1 MAPGPRIP
9 ALLNGVGIA
18 AVTIGVAAVGIAAGD
33 FDSRWYRRLR
43 KPGWQPGGATIGAV
57 WTMLYALTGASAYIL
72 ARGPRQ
78 RRRLLVGLFALQYAL
93 NAAFTPLLTR
103 RRDLVLAT
111 ADSAALLATV
121 SALTFAA
128 WPVRRS
134 AAVLLLPYVTWTAFA
149 TYLSAALAR
158 LNRRG

>member
-1 MAPGPRIP
+1 MAPGSRVT
-9 ALLNGVGIA
+9 ALLTGVGIA
-18 AVTIGVAAVGIAAGD
+18 VVTVGVAAAGSAAGD

-57 WTMLYALTGASAYIL
+57 WTVLYALTGASAYIL
-72 ARGPRQ
+72 ARGPR
-78 RRRLLVGLFALQYAL
+78 RRRGLLGGLFVLQYAL

-103 RRDLVLAT
+103 RRDLTLAT

-121 SALTFAA
+121 SALTVAA

-149 TYLSAALAR
+149 TYLSAALVR
-158 LNRRG
+158 LNRR

>member
-1 MAPGPRIP
+1 MARRSRIP
-9 ALLNGVGIA
+9 AVLTGVGIV
-18 AVTIGVAAVGIAAGD
+18 AVTVGVAAAGTAAGD

-43 KPGWQPGGATIGAV
+43 KPGWQPGGATIGTV

-72 ARGPRQ
+72 ARGARQ
-78 RRRLLVGLFALQYAL
+78 RRGLLGSLFVLQYAL

-103 RRDLVLAT
+103 RHDLTLAT

-121 SALTFAA
+121 SALTVAA

-134 AAVLLLPYVTWTAFA
+134 AAILLLPYVIWTAFA
-149 TYLSAALAR
+149 TYLSATLVR
-158 LNRRG
+158 LNRPG